1 MAKFNINF
9 EIGRYRSMIISIAVF
24 LLLITLLLIF
34 TFFTSIRLERNT
46 ALVNEVN
53 HISSSAKSVMKDL
66 YDLQNSYGESIR
78 SPHIAQT
85 LEDLEKNDEY
95 IASALKHIHEGGKSH
110 EHGGFNYT
118 LPEIDDPQL
127 LKNINVAE
135 KEWAKIHP
143 KIHDYL
149 KNIQDITV
157 DSSDRLTMAVD
168 QAKTSG
174 LLINQSLET
183 LVKEVVASAQSEAK
197 IIRTVQIFGV
207 FVIFIYFVVF
217 IFFFI
222 RRLNSSDEEALE
234 AHKSTEEIMET
245 VNTGLFLLDRELVIG
260 SQFSRALINIMG
272 TNRLA
277 GENFTSVLRNRISD
291 KDLETTR
298 QFIEQLYNPRVK
310 SKLVNDLNPLNKI
323 MLHNDNEKSV
333 SDRYLDFKF
342 SRVYEN
348 KKIARILVNVSD
360 VTEAV
365 MLEQRLEKER
375 EQNDLQIEMLT
386 TILNVSPKLIN
397 EFINN
402 TNGRIDSIN
411 EILKNPGSSQFEL
424 ENKLKAIYREI
435 HSLKGEASA
444 LKLHSFTTIASDAE
458 DKLQKLKN
466 QDKLSGNDFLP
477 LAVHLDDL
485 LNLSN
490 TIDMLGQRIN
500 QATARPVNVQMNN
513 QYNNAPTANQI
524 ISNSL
529 ELKSSTPKIHNQK
542 DVDLGMLQEIK
553 YYQEF
558 VQEIAERQQKQV
570 ELVTEGM
577 MTVIPEKMDSVVREI
592 SIQLIRNAI
601 VHGIETPEV
610 RQKHGKDST
619 GRLKLSYEQKANN
632 LILSVEDDG
641 VGIDYHAIQHKLITM
656 GYYNETSVQKLSKK
670 QLLNALFSS
679 GFTTKSTADEDGG
692 RGVGLDIIKDRVK
705 RLNGKINVH
714 SDAGRSSR
722 FTIKLPLTN

>member
-1 MAKFNINF
+1 MAKFNIKI
-9 EIGRYRSMIISIAVF
+9 EIGRYRNMIISIAIF
-24 LLLITLLLIF
+24 LFLITLLLIF
-34 TFFTSIRLERNT
+34 TFFTSSRLERNT

-53 HISSSAKSVMKDL
+53 YISSGAKSVMKDL

-78 SPHIAQT
+78 SPHMEQT
-85 LEDLEKNDEY
+85 LQDLEQNDEY
-95 IASALKHIHEGGKSH
+95 IASSLKHLHEGGKSH
-110 EHGGFNYT
+110 KHDDFDYI
-118 LPEIDDPQL
+118 LPEIDDPEL
-127 LKNINVAE
+127 LQNITIAE

-143 KIHDYL
+143 KVHDYL
-149 KNIQDITV
+149 EKVQDITF
-157 DSSDRLTMAVD
+157 DSTDNLTLAVN
-168 QAKTSG
+168 QAKVSSSV
-174 LLINQSLET
+174 IDKSLES
-183 LVKEVVASAQSEAK
+183 LVKSVVQSTRSEANA
-197 IIRTVQIFGV
+197 IRNVQILGV
-207 FVIFIYFVVF
+207 LIIFIYFIVF

-222 RRLNSSDEEALE
+222 RRLNASDEELLE
-234 AHKSTEEIMET
+234 ARKATEEIMQT

-260 SQFSRALINIMG
+260 QQYSKTLVDIMG
-272 TNRLA
+272 TDRLG
-277 GENFTSVLRNRISD
+277 GENFANVLRNRISD

-323 MLHNDNEKSV
+323 MLHNVDEKNV

-342 SRVYEN
+342 SRVYEG

-365 MLEQRLEKER
+365 LLEQRLEKER

-402 TNGRIDSIN
+402 TNARIDSIN
-411 EILKNPGSSQFEL
+411 GILKNPGSSQFEL

-444 LKLHSFTTIASDAE
+444 LKLHSFTTIASEAE
-458 DKLQKLKN
+458 DKLYNLQN
-466 QDKLSGNDFLP
+466 QAKLSGNDFLP
-477 LAVHLDDL
+477 LAIYLDDL

-490 TIDMLGQRIN
+490 TIDVLGQRIN
-500 QATARPVNVQMNN
+500 QATASPVNVQMLD
-513 QYNNAPTANQI
+513 QYQPPTASQVIN
-524 ISNSL
+524 NSI
-529 ELKSSTPKIHNQK
+529 ELKSSKPKIHNQNE
-542 DVDLGMLQEIK
+542 DISFEMLQEVK

-558 VQEIAERQQKQV
+558 VREIAQRQQKQV
-570 ELVTEGM
+570 KLVFDGM
-577 MTVIPEKMDSVVREI
+577 NISIPATMDSVLREI

-601 VHGIETPEV
+601 VHGIEMPDV
-610 RQKHGKDST
+610 RHNHGKNST
-619 GRLKLSYEQKANN
+619 GKLKLSYEQKANN
-632 LILSVEDDG
+632 LVLSVEDDG
-641 VGIDYHAIQHKLITM
+641 AGIDYQAIQQKLITL
-656 GYYNETSVQKLSKK
+656 GKYDETSVQKLSKR

-714 SDAGRSSR
+714 SEAGHSTR
-722 FTIKLPLTN
+722 FTITLPIVS

>member
-1 MAKFNINF
+1 MAKFKLNI
-9 EIGRYRSMIISIAVF
+9 EIGRYRSMIISIAIF

-34 TFFTSIRLERNT
+34 TFFTSTRLERNT

-53 HISSSAKSVMKDL
+53 YISNSGKSVMKDL
-66 YDLQNSYGESIR
+66 FDLQNSYGESIR
-78 SPHIAQT
+78 SPHIEQT
-85 LEDLEKNDEY
+85 LQDLEQNDKY
-95 IASALKHIHEGGKSH
+95 ITSALKHLHEGGKPH
-110 EHGGFNYT
+110 EHGEFNYT
-118 LPEIDDPQL
+118 LPEIDDPKL
-127 LKNINVAE
+127 LNSIKQAE
-135 KEWAKIHP
+135 AEWNKIHP
-143 KIHDYL
+143 KVLAYL
-149 KNIQDITV
+149 EHVRDITV
-157 DSSDRLTMAVD
+157 DSSDNLTIAVD

-174 LLINQSLET
+174 LVINQALEN
-183 LVKEVVASAQSEAK
+183 LVKEVVTTTQKESQA
-197 IIRTVQIFGV
+197 IRTVQILGV
-207 FVIFIYFVVF
+207 LVIFIYFIVF

-222 RRLNSSDEEALE
+222 RRLNASDQEVLLARKE
-234 AHKSTEEIMET
+234 TEEIMET

-260 SQFSRALINIMG
+260 HQFSKALIDIMG
-272 TNRLA
+272 TDRLG
-277 GENFTSVLRNRISD
+277 GENFASVLRNRISD

-310 SKLVNDLNPLNKI
+310 SKLVNDLNPLNKV
-323 MLHNDNEKSV
+323 MLHNDNEKST

-365 MLEQRLEKER
+365 LLEQRLEKER

-397 EFINN
+397 EFINS

-411 EILKNPGSSQFEL
+411 GILKNPGSSQFEL

-458 DKLQKLKN
+458 DKLQKLQN
-466 QDKLSGNDFLP
+466 QDRLSGNDFLP
-477 LAVHLDDL
+477 LTVHLDDL

-500 QATARPVNVQMNN
+500 QATAGSVNVQMNN
-513 QYNNAPTANQI
+513 PYNAPTANQV

-529 ELKSSTPKIHNQK
+529 ELKSSSPKIHNQD
-542 DVDLGMLQEIK
+542 DVSLEVLQEIK

-558 VQEIAERQQKQV
+558 VQEIAERQNKQV
-570 ELVTEGM
+570 KLITEGM
-577 MTVIPEKMDSVVREI
+577 STPIPESMDSALREI

-610 RQKHGKDST
+610 RHNHGKDST
-619 GRLKLSYEQKANN
+619 GTLKLSYEQKVND

-641 VGIDYHAIQHKLITM
+641 AGIDYHAIQHKLIKM
-656 GYYNETSVQKLSKK
+656 GHYDETSVQKLNKG

-679 GFTTKSTADEDGG
+679 GFSTKTTADEDGG

-705 RLNGKINVH
+705 HLNGKINVH
-714 SDAGRSSR
+714 SDAGHSTK
-722 FTIKLPLTN
+722 FTITLPLAS

>member
-1 MAKFNINF
+1 MAKFKLNI

-34 TFFTSIRLERNT
+34 TFFTSTRLERNT

-53 HISSSAKSVMKDL
+53 AISNSAKSVMKDL
-66 YDLQNSYGESIR
+66 FDLQNSYGESIR
-78 SPHIAQT
+78 SPHIEQA
-85 LEDLEKNDEY
+85 LNDLEKNDEY
-95 IASALKHIHEGGKSH
+95 IASALVNLHKGGASYKDSD
-110 EHGGFNYT
+110 FDYT
-118 LPEIDDPQL
+118 LPAIDDPKL
-127 LKNINVAE
+127 LKSIELSKV
-135 KEWAKIHP
+135 EWDKIHP
-143 KIHDYL
+143 KIHGYL
-149 KNIQDITV
+149 ENVRDITI
-157 DSSDRLTMAVD
+157 DSSDNLTLAVD

-174 LLINQSLET
+174 LVINQSLEN
-183 LVKEVVASAQSEAK
+183 LVKEVVASARKEANA
-197 IIRTVQIFGV
+197 IRTVQILGV
-207 FVIFIYFVVF
+207 LVIFIYFIVF
-217 IFFFI
+217 VFFFI
-222 RRLNSSDEEALE
+222 RRLNASDQEVLE
-234 AHKSTEEIMET
+234 ARKETEEIMQT

-260 SQFSRALINIMG
+260 SQYSKALVEIMG
-272 TNRLA
+272 TDRLG
-277 GENFTSVLRNRISD
+277 GENFASVLRNRISD

-310 SKLVNDLNPLNKI
+310 SKLVNDLNPLNKV
-323 MLHNDNEKSV
+323 MLHNDSEKST

-365 MLEQRLEKER
+365 LLEQRLEKER

-397 EFINN
+397 EFING
-402 TNGRIDSIN
+402 TNKRIDSIN
-411 EILKNPGSSQFEL
+411 GILKNPGNSQFEL

-444 LKLHSFTTIASDAE
+444 LKLHSFTSIASDAE
-458 DKLQKLKN
+458 DKLQKLQN
-466 QDKLSGNDFLP
+466 QDRLSGNDFLP
-477 LAVHLDDL
+477 LTVHLDDL

-500 QATARPVNVQMNN
+500 QATAGSVNVQMNN
-513 QYNNAPTANQI
+513 PYPPTANQV

-529 ELKSSTPKIHNQK
+529 ELKSSTPKIHNQ
-542 DVDLGMLQEIK
+542 DEVSLEVLQEIK
-553 YYQEF
+553 YYEEF

-570 ELVTEGM
+570 KLVTDGM
-577 MTVIPEKMDSVVREI
+577 NTPVPEELDSALREV

-601 VHGIETPEV
+601 VHGIEAPDV
-610 RQKHGKDST
+610 RDNHGKDST
-619 GRLKLSYEQKANN
+619 GELKLSYERTANEFV
-632 LILSVEDDG
+632 LSVEDDG
-641 VGIDYHAIQHKLITM
+641 AGIDYHAIQHKLIKM
-656 GYYNETSVQKLSKK
+656 GHYDETSVQKLNKG

-679 GFTTKSTADEDGG
+679 GFSTKTSADEDGG

-705 RLNGKINVH
+705 HLNGKINVH
-714 SDAGRSSR
+714 SDAGRSTK
-722 FTIKLPLTN
+722 FTITLPLES